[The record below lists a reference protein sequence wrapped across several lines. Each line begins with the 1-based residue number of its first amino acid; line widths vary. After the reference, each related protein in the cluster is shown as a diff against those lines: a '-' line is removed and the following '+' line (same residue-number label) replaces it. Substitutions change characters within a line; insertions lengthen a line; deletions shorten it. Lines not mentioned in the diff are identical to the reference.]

1 MIVKLTHPFLWR
13 CLDPDFLLDDCNKVN
28 TYLGRV
34 EKQKDLVFPESPNET
49 DAERDAR
56 MQSVNSYKGDAFE
69 LLVEAIIR
77 LFPCDKRIGPIKDY
91 EVVTRDDHGVDGHGV
106 FGDGKPVT
114 IQCKYRQHDH
124 VLTGNPD
131 HLFSFTQTS
140 YMDPSVGGYG
150 VDPKPD
156 ENGKV
161 NCIIFTSADS
171 LSFFTKDQ
179 MFGGTVHAICR
190 DNLRKLLDRNDL
202 FWEYFRE
209 SWASSL
215 TQS

>member
-13 CLDPDFLLDDCNKVN
+13 CVDPDFLLDRCVKVN
-28 TYLGRV
+28 TFFGRV
-34 EKQKDLVFPESPNET
+34 EKQKDLVFPAVPNET
-49 DAERDAR
+49 DAERDAG
-56 MQSVNSYKGDAFE
+56 MQDVNSYKGDAFE

-77 LFPCDKRIGPIKDY
+77 LFPCDKRVGPIKNY
-91 EVVTRDDHGVDGHGV
+91 EVITRDDHGVDGHGV

-140 YMDPSVGGYG
+140 YMHPSVGGFG
-150 VDPKPD
+150 VDTKPD
-156 ENGKV
+156 ANGKC
-161 NCIIFTSADS
+161 NLIIFTSAGS
-171 LSFFTKDQ
+171 LSFFTDAQ
-179 MFGGTVHAICR
+179 MFGGVVHAICR
-190 DNLRKLLDRNDL
+190 DQLRALLDCNAL

-209 SWASSL
+209 SWDYSL
-215 TQS
+215 SQS